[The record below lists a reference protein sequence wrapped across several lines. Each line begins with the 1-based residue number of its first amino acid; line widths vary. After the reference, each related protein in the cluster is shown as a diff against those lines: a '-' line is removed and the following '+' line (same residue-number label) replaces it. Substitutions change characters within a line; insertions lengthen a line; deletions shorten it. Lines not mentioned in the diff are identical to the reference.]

1 MEAIMKNVLLS
12 FGRKAVLFSA
22 ISFMLLTF
30 SGCDKLN
37 FLSPKKEEPKQVV
50 APVVTV
56 KGTII
61 AKVNNTPITLEEL
74 NEEVDA
80 YNAMVPQDK
89 PELKVTTREQ
99 KMNYLK
105 NDMIR
110 RALLYQ
116 DAQDRGLDKSEDV
129 QKSLDK
135 IKQNLLVSQL
145 VRQEADKVDVS
156 SKEVEDYYN
165 TYKEQ
170 LKSPEE
176 RNIREIAVSTEAEAK
191 DIMIQ
196 LLQGADFATL
206 AKERS
211 KSASANAGGD
221 LGFIQKGK
229 KSAQFDSMAFSD
241 SLEAGKTSNIFKGQ
255 DGYYYILKLEAK
267 KGGQQ
272 KPLADMW
279 DDIKRGLIFLKQQ
292 QKIEDMVG
300 KLSSSAKIEVY
311 EGEIK

>member
-1 MEAIMKNVLLS
+1 MKNGLGNRLYQLIVLS
-12 FGRKAVLFSA
+12 AFAFAFSA
-22 ISFMLLTF
+22 LA
-30 SGCDKLN
+30 GCDKLN
-37 FLSPKKEEPKQVV
+37 FATPKKEEPKKE
-50 APVVTV
+50 APVITV

-61 AKVNNTPITLEEL
+61 AKVNNTPITLEGL
-74 NEEVDA
+74 NEEIDA
-80 YNAMVPQDK
+80 YNNMVPAEK
-89 PELKVTTREQ
+89 PELKITTHEQ
-99 KMNYLK
+99 KVNYLK
-105 NDMIR
+105 NDLVR
-110 RALLYQ
+110 RMLLYQ
-116 DAQDRGLDKSEDV
+116 EALDRGLDRTEDV
-129 QKSLDK
+129 QKAMDK

-145 VRQEADKVDVS
+145 VRQEADKVDVT

-176 RNIREIAVSTEAEAK
+176 RNVREIVVATEPEAK

-211 KSASANAGGD
+211 KSASAKDGGD

-229 KSAQFDSMAFSD
+229 KFSQFDSIAFSD
-241 SLEAGKTSNIFKGQ
+241 SLEAGKISNIFKGP
-255 DGYYYILKLEAK
+255 DGYYILRLEAK

-279 DDIKRGLIFLKQQ
+279 DDIKRGLVFLKQQ
-292 QKIEDMVG
+292 QKIEDLVG